1 LRRREIHGEPESLNA
16 KSMKKIRKRR
26 NEKRPDSA
34 SHNISTAIL
43 TICLLAQI
51 RVSSVSTSKKRSG
64 GTEHAIIF
72 LRDAQLVLHMPVDG
86 LHSIDF

>member
-1 LRRREIHGEPESLNA
+1 MRRREIHGEPESLNA
-16 KSMKKIRKRR
+16 KSMKKIRKGR
-26 NEKRPDSA
+26 KRPDSA
-34 SHNISTAIL
+34 SRNISTAIL

-51 RVSSVSTSKKRSG
+51 RVSSVSISKKRSG

-72 LRDAQLVLHMPVDG
+72 LRGAQLVLHMPVDG